1 MYLGPLARSRDC
13 SDCFVVICSVF
24 YFLNALQSDDNNNTF
39 YFLKHEICFG
49 PLLESF

>member
-1 MYLGPLARSRDC
+1 MYLSPLARSRDC
-13 SDCFVVICSVF
+13 PDCFVVICSVF

-49 PLLESF
+49 PLSESF